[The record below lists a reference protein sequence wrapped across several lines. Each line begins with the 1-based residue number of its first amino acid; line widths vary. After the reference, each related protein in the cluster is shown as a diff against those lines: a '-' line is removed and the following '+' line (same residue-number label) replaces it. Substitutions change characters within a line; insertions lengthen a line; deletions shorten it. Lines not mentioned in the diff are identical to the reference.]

1 MTRRRAAPGCFATGR
16 DMNELREALDKAV
29 SLYLSGTRPSCTCP
43 AGSHRG
49 AGSHSR
55 RLLTRY
61 PVTPTSR
68 RRSPGDQRRRDRVR
82 LVVPAADRVIEVV
95 MALQRHAAPADL
107 VVRYVITHDNSRHRR
122 TEPLIDAAET
132 TQEQLEHTL
141 EYYHVTPPPFDAI
154 WRAGAAVPHAARMRL
169 PAAAAERFMASS
181 PCSTV
186 VTRDA
191 PGGCTAEPHACP
203 WRRAAEPRANP
214 CSRSPRRHPRQ
225 TARIA
230 TARCAASQA

>member
-1 MTRRRAAPGCFATGR
+1 MTRRRAASGCFATGR
-16 DMNELREALDKAV
+16 DMNELREALGKAV
-29 SLYLSGTRPSCTCP
+29 SLYLSRTRPSCTCP

-55 RLLTRY
+55 RLLTRC

-95 MALQRHAAPADL
+95 MALQWHAAPADL

-132 TQEQLEHTL
+132 TQEQLEYTL
-141 EYYHVTPPPFDAI
+141 EYYHVTPPPFDAM

-169 PAAAAERFMASS
+169 PAAAAARAERFMASS
-181 PCSTV
+181 PCPLR

-191 PGGCTAEPHACP
+191 PGGCTTEPHACP
-203 WRRAAEPRANP
+203 WRRAAGPRAGHD
-214 CSRSPRRHPRQ
+214 PRRAGGQ
-225 TARIA
+225 
-230 TARCAASQA
+230 AAAGQYSPDVPYP